1 MRRLPPGYLVF
12 ALILFGAVAVG
23 FTGLALLVHVR
34 TWAIEAA
41 SAQQA
46 LVVEGRAHLLGTE
59 LRRLG
64 AELERLSR
72 LPEFERP
79 SRSLE
84 PKKRVLHIVR
94 KDFAIFSTTVALL
107 REDGSIAWAEPANVP
122 AEAAQSAPSMRGLRV
137 GSARFR
143 FEPRGVTAVA
153 GTPGGEAIAAF
164 LALDPGLFGDDLSRA
179 AGDEGSV
186 ALLLATSEE
195 SSQVIARSGVPVPP
209 GVGGTP
215 GQAWMGGPA
224 GRAWLVTVAPVG
236 EGSLRLRLVQTA
248 EQIEREVDRF
258 LDRLVITL
266 GAALLLSVVG
276 GALVAVVLGRLEST
290 QRELE
295 RSRDLAAMGRA
306 ATAISHEVKNSLNGI
321 SVAVDFL
328 ASERASAEATASV
341 HAQAREE
348 LERLRYVAE
357 DLTLFS
363 AEPRLTLAP
372 VDLQDLAE
380 RAARSLRPL
389 ATDLDAAI
397 AVEPPPAGRPVVV
410 RGDDRKLLGA
420 LQNLV
425 RNGLDAMAQDA
436 SARAREG
443 RAAPRKRRI
452 LVRTSLEGEWGSI
465 EVADSGPGVAADLR
479 DHLFE
484 PFATNKQSGTGLGL
498 TIVRRIVEAHGG
510 RVEARDG
517 EAGGAV
523 FRMDLPL
530 WPAAPGLVGR
540 AGARQSS

>member
-12 ALILFGAVAVG
+12 ALILFGTLAVG

-46 LVVEGRAHLLGTE
+46 LVVEARAHLLGAE

-64 AELERLSR
+64 TELERLSR
-72 LPEFERP
+72 LPEFDAPGRGMEA
-79 SRSLE
+79 
-84 PKKRVLHIVR
+84 KARVLQAAR
-94 KDFAIFSTTVALL
+94 QDFRVLSMTVALL
-107 REDGSIAWAEPANVP
+107 RADGSVAWAEPPGLP
-122 AEAAQSAPSMRGLRV
+122 ADAAGRVSAGQGAGV
-137 GSARFR
+137 GRAAVR

-164 LALDPGLFGDDLSRA
+164 LALDPGLFGDDLSHA

-186 ALLLATSEE
+186 ALLLSTDGAVAHVVAS
-195 SSQVIARSGVPVPP
+195 AGAAPPP
-209 GVGGTP
+209 GVAGAA

-224 GRAWLVTVAPVG
+224 GRSWLVTVSPVG
-236 EGSLRLRLVQTA
+236 EGPLRLRLVQTA
-248 EQIEREVDRF
+248 EQLERAVDRF

-266 GAALLLSVVG
+266 GAALLLAVAG
-276 GALVAVVLGRLEST
+276 GALLAIVLGRLET
-290 QRELE
+290 AQRELDL
-295 RSRDLAAMGRA
+295 SRDLAAMGRA

-328 ASERASAEATASV
+328 ASERASAGAARSV

-380 RAARSLRPL
+380 RAAASLRPI
-389 ATDLDAAI
+389 AAGLDATI
-397 AVEPPPAGRPVVV
+397 AVASPQAAGPVVI
-410 RGDDRKLLGA
+410 RGDDRKLFGA
-420 LQNLV
+420 VQNLV
-425 RNGLDAMAQDA
+425 RNGLEAMAQ
-436 SARAREG
+436 E
-443 RAAPRKRRI
+443 APAGPRDGGSPPRGRRI
-452 LVRTSLEGEWGSI
+452 LVRTTLDGEWGSI
-465 EVADSGPGVAADLR
+465 EVADSGPGVPVEVR
-479 DHLFE
+479 SRLFQ
-484 PFATNKQSGTGLGL
+484 PFATTKQAGTGLGL

-510 RVEARDG
+510 RVEAGDG
-517 EAGGAV
+517 PGGGAV

-530 WPAAPGLVGR
+530 WPGATGAATR
-540 AGARQSS
+540 APRPAP